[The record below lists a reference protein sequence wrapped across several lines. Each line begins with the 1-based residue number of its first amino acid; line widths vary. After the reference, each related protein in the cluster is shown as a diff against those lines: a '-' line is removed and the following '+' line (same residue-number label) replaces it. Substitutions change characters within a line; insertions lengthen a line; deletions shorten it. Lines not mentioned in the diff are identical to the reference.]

1 MCVQNEKKNEHDE
14 YEIDLKIEFELN
26 HIGKEDDIEQLHLQ
40 LICYF
45 LHRDTPTIT
54 SPSIVLS
61 KNKNTYI
68 LYSTIAK
75 LSITLYMMNKFA

>member
-1 MCVQNEKKNEHDE
+1 MSVKNEQKDEHDK
-14 YEIDLKIEFELN
+14 YKIYLKIESELN

-45 LHRDTPTIT
+45 LCKGRATIT

-61 KNKNTYI
+61 KNKNTYT
-68 LYSTIAK
+68 LYSIIAK
-75 LSITLYMMNKFA
+75 LSITL